1 MHIERAC
8 TREKPTDLFM
18 KLNEVRQKLIQSKLA
33 KDSFWAVFGNGFGNA
48 LLLFAGIIIARLLG
62 KDLYGEYGVVKSTML
77 YVAGFAT
84 FGLGLTSTKYIA
96 NYYQDKSQYLRIL
109 IRDSMQIT
117 LAFSGFIALLLTIFA
132 HTLAVYL
139 HEEGLT
145 LAFRLLG
152 IIIIAKACIT
162 TQNGILAG
170 VKRFKTI
177 AQNSMLS
184 GILML
189 ILSSALTY
197 FLGLMGAFT
206 SLLVSQLF
214 NAFINQ
220 ISLHKILTDVAG
232 TEPADR
238 TCFKSD
244 LIRFSFPIALQESS
258 FTICHWLGI
267 MILTRLSSAG
277 EVGLY
282 TAAGQWNA
290 IILFIPNLLINVV
303 LSYLSG
309 SVNNQNEHKKTI
321 QRMLAINFGCT
332 LIPFLIV
339 YVLAGFISS
348 LYGPTF
354 ADLTPV
360 LRILTLTTIFE
371 CCSQVFRSE
380 FIARGITWAV
390 FYIRFFRD
398 VFIVIA
404 LYETLI
410 WTAGQSGAYT
420 FAIIALIAT
429 IFNFT
434 VLGLLY
440 KFVVLSNRAIIPEK

>member
-1 MHIERAC
+1 MQIERAYVQEE
-8 TREKPTDLFM
+8 TMHLFM
-18 KLNEVRQKLIQSKLA
+18 KLNEVKQKLTQSKLA

-48 LLLFAGIIIARLLG
+48 LLLLAGIVIARLLG
-62 KDLYGEYGVVKSTML
+62 KDIYGEYGLVKTTML
-77 YVAGFAT
+77 YIAGFAT

-96 NYYQDKSQYLRIL
+96 YYYQDKSQHLGIL
-109 IRDSMQIT
+109 IRDSLQIT

-132 HTLAVYL
+132 HALAVYL
-139 HEEGLT
+139 HEENLT
-145 LAFRLLG
+145 LVFRLLG
-152 IIIIAKACIT
+152 VIIIAKACIT

-184 GILML
+184 GVLML

-197 FLGLMGAFT
+197 IFGLKGAI
-206 SLLVSQLF
+206 SALLVTQLF

-220 ISLHKILTDVAG
+220 ISLHKVLTSIEKAKPV
-232 TEPADR
+232 DR
-238 TCFKSD
+238 TSFKSE

-258 FTICHWLGI
+258 FTICNWLGV
-267 MILTRLSSAG
+267 MILTRLSTTG

-309 SVNNQNEHKKTI
+309 SVNNQDEHKRTI
-321 QRMLAINFGCT
+321 QKMLAVNFGCT

-339 YVLAGFISS
+339 YTLAGFISS

-354 ADLTPV
+354 VDLTPV
-360 LRILTLTTIFE
+360 LRILTFTTIFE

-380 FIARGITWAV
+380 FIARGMTWIV

-398 VFIVIA
+398 VIIVIA
-404 LYETLI
+404 LYESLI
-410 WTAGQSGAYT
+410 WTEGLSGAYT
-420 FAIIALIAT
+420 FAIISLVAT
-429 IFNFT
+429 IFNFI
-434 VLGLLY
+434 VLGALY
-440 KFVVLSNRAIIPEK
+440 KYIASSNRVIIP